1 MNRIFHARV
10 PWYAFVL
17 LILLSVVVVWSYW
30 ERIGLLAAV
39 ALLMMVFVVE
49 RVIHTS
55 YTITTDGMLIVN
67 RGRFSSRIVVPLT
80 SIRSIERINGV
91 RLGSVCLKRYLLLH
105 YAEGGEKTMALIP
118 VKENEM
124 VDYIIKQ
131 RDKVTETISQE
142 QES

>member
-39 ALLMMVFVVE
+39 ALLMMVLVVE

-91 RLGSVCLKRYLLLH
+91 RLGSVC
-105 YAEGGEKTMALIP
+105 
-118 VKENEM
+118 
-124 VDYIIKQ
+124 
-131 RDKVTETISQE
+131 
-142 QES
+142 